1 MSMTPRSNA
10 CYCGCWVE
18 EKRAAATCLNVGG
31 GWVVSGGWW
40 MVVLV
45 VPRIRIIIIIIIN
58 ITSFLGNNLNWIR
71 IMSKQSELDSDYFRL
86 PEEAFWL
93 PQKSELDV
101 DYFQI
106 FQSSCN
112 PTSSDIDTTFL
123 AWPMEIS
130 EKSLLMPFCYM
141 DG

>member
-45 VPRIRIIIIIIIN
+45 VPRIRII
-58 ITSFLGNNLNWIR
+58 TSFLGNNLNWIR
-71 IMSKQSELDSDYFRL
+71 IMSKQSGFWIRIISGFPKKLSD
-86 PEEAFWL
+86 
-93 PQKSELDV
+93 
-101 DYFQI
+101 
-106 FQSSCN
+106 
-112 PTSSDIDTTFL
+112 FL
-123 AWPMEIS
+123 AAPKI
-130 EKSLLMPFCYM
+130 
-141 DG
+141 

>member
-1 MSMTPRSNA
+1 MTPRSNA

-45 VPRIRIIIIIIIN
+45 VPRIRIIIIIII

-71 IMSKQSELDSDYFRL
+71 IMSKQSELASDYFRL

-93 PQKSELDV
+93 P
-101 DYFQI
+101 
-106 FQSSCN
+106 
-112 PTSSDIDTTFL
+112 
-123 AWPMEIS
+123 
-130 EKSLLMPFCYM
+130 
-141 DG
+141 